1 MPRIK
6 GYVNISLEKLKD
18 YIEFK
23 YNTDKQPCD
32 HEQIEFD
39 YFFTITAQ
47 NLKENKTLGVYYTME
62 MCYETSISIGNHNT
76 SINRKSTTLLKI
88 EEGINLALM
97 EGTITINKISYYIDL
112 ALVDLLY
119 DQLIESNTIPPL
131 EAQYSSQ

>member
-32 HEQIEFD
+32 HEQIAFN
-39 YFFTITAQ
+39 YLFIINAQ
-47 NLKENKTLGVYYTME
+47 NLKENITLGVYYTVE
-62 MCYETSISIGNHNT
+62 MDYLNISIGSH
-76 SINRKSTTLLKI
+76 SLSMNRKSTTLLEI

>member
-6 GYVNISLEKLKD
+6 GYVNISLEKLKN

-32 HEQIEFD
+32 HEQIEFN
-39 YFFTITAQ
+39 YFFMINAQ
-47 NLKENKTLGVYYTME
+47 NLKENITLGVYYTVE
-62 MCYETSISIGNHNT
+62 ISDLSISIDSHNI
-76 SINRKSTTLLKI
+76 SMNRKSTTLLKI
-88 EEGINLALM
+88 EEQINLALM
-97 EGTITINKISYYIDL
+97 EGTITINRISFYIDL

-119 DQLIESNTIPPL
+119 DHLIDTNIIPPL